1 MYTHVNCGVEAG
13 KELWI
18 CKLIAHA
25 GLGLLGLHVNAT
37 TSTPII
43 IYMPESSFLGCMG
56 VLYSLAVT
64 KGSLLR
70 PVEARRACCAGLE
83 PSAAQSPE

>member
-1 MYTHVNCGVEAG
+1 MYTHVKCGVEAG

-18 CKLIAHA
+18 CKIIAHI

-43 IYMPESSFLGCMG
+43 IYMPESSFLEYRGIFI
-56 VLYSLAVT
+56 AW
-64 KGSLLR
+64 R
-70 PVEARRACCAGLE
+70 
-83 PSAAQSPE
+83 